1 MKNLKGKLGKIS
13 FEDGTH
19 RILLFLNSHFDDEN
33 NEIVNFMNLTKNI
46 VIKDF
51 SLDKLYKE
59 WKLRIL

>member
-13 FEDGTH
+13 FKDGTH
-19 RILLFLNSHFDDEN
+19 RILLFLNSYFDDEN
-33 NEIVNFMNLTKNI
+33 NKVVNFMNLTKSI

-51 SLDKLYKE
+51 SLDELYEK

>member
-13 FEDGTH
+13 FEDGTN
-19 RILLFLNSHFDDEN
+19 RILLFLNSYFDDEN
-33 NEIVNFMNLTKNI
+33 NKVVNFMNLTKNI